1 MSQEVG
7 QIQMTKTTVTLLQE
21 EEAQRITLAS
31 LMRLASNR
39 SKTALKIKSSG
50 SLDMVE
56 TTWLSQGMENSCLNE
71 FSEET
76 FIVTKDIIPPPE
88 PLLPKTI
95 APNEPLRT
103 GAPTP
108 FL

>member
-1 MSQEVG
+1 MFNKHSFY
-7 QIQMTKTTVTLLQE
+7 LYSDDHL
-21 EEAQRITLAS
+21 EA
-31 LMRLASNR
+31 
-39 SKTALKIKSSG
+39 KIEPE
-50 SLDMVE
+50 L
-56 TTWLSQGMENSCLNE
+56 
-71 FSEET
+71 
-76 FIVTKDIIPPPE
+76 IPPPE